1 MNTNQAFIH
10 SRRRGTTLVEVLV
23 VIVVFLVGILAVAQ
37 IFPGGFRVLDRT
49 RDTAMASA
57 LLDTELER
65 LKAKGGS
72 VPNYVAAVQPLGNG
86 IYAIDLTRSPQDY
99 APNATGIRN
108 DGVAM
113 VGATPTEPWTLVSGA
128 NHFRRIVG
136 EGHRLSAPRFLSGA
150 ANSGAPFGSVVNV
163 DFAPL
168 EVPRDAS
175 QPLEL
180 AVYGRD
186 YLIRRG
192 DRPTGDLAEYEVS
205 LQGPESQAGRIHF
218 PNILGGG
225 IALYRV
231 SATVNGLLA
240 GNLTQYSIV
249 AEVPV
254 SGIDP
259 VVALAAIF
267 NPLPGGATYVSIDPS
282 SLRVNRLYE
291 EVPYNL
297 PVAFTPG
304 NAYQYTVL
312 NRQLGILMFNPTAFT
327 QFDQRPGASREP
339 NRVFLDYTVRDWRAL
354 REDFRLSA
362 ISVNVDRTN
371 GTTDVFPVANN
382 VYRVAIP
389 SLRTS
394 NDRAPDNTVEQQL
407 ELSALFE
414 LVPPA
419 TRLNVDLTPTQ
430 GAGTDNLYV
439 IDLETGGVLYENFNG
454 VQTIAVNKG
463 IGELQFIDADANPV
477 NGVTG
482 AVMLPTGVTE
492 PIRLDDRALRVVYSA
507 KKNWALHIFKAAN
520 RYSVTSTAT
529 GLLGPTFV
537 YPGGA
542 NGALGG
548 LNRRIYFPR
557 MDAGQT
563 VSIGRLHYIDS
574 NGNPRT
580 LEGVQGVV
588 RFYTRNESIAIP
600 MPAIDL
606 EEIVPDANPANVR
619 LNLARPG
626 GPLEGV
632 RGASI
637 KARAFWNPNFF
648 ALTNDEAQSLNFGYA
663 RWARQWNI
671 RTKETFIDRNESAE

>member
-1 MNTNQAFIH
+1 MNMNQAL
-10 SRRRGTTLVEVLV
+10 SRNRQRGTTLVEVLV

-37 IFPGGFRVLDRT
+37 IFPGGFRILDRT
-49 RDTAMASA
+49 RDAAMASA

-86 IYAIDLTRSPQDY
+86 LYAVDITRSPQDY
-99 APNATGIRN
+99 APNATGIRQ

-113 VGATPTEPWTLVSGA
+113 AGATPTEPWTLVSGA

-136 EGHRLSAPRFLSGA
+136 EGHRLSAPRFLSA
-150 ANSGAPFGSVVNV
+150 SANSGTPFGSVVNV

-168 EVPRDAS
+168 EVPRDAA
-175 QPLEL
+175 QPLDL
-180 AVYGRD
+180 AVYGRE

-192 DRPTGDLAEYEVS
+192 DRPTGDIAEYEVA
-205 LQGPESQAGRIHF
+205 LENAENQNARIHF
-218 PNILGGG
+218 PNQPGGAA
-225 IALYRV
+225 ALYRV
-231 SATVNGLLA
+231 SATVNALA
-240 GNLTQYSIV
+240 GGNLVQFALV
-249 AEVPV
+249 AQVPTV
-254 SGIDP
+254 GVDP
-259 VVALAAIF
+259 VAAAANIF
-267 NPLPGGATYVSIDPS
+267 SPLPGGATFVSLDPS
-282 SLRVNRLYE
+282 SVQVNRLYE
-291 EVPYNL
+291 EVPFNL
-297 PVAFTPG
+297 PIAFTAG
-304 NAYQYTVL
+304 NGYQYTVL
-312 NRQLGILMFNPTAFT
+312 NRQLGILMFNPAAYT
-327 QFDQRPGASREP
+327 QYDQRPGSSREP
-339 NRVFLDYTVRDWRAL
+339 KRVYFDYTVRDWRAL
-354 REDFRLSA
+354 REDFRLSN
-362 ISVNVDRTN
+362 ITVGVDLPN
-371 GTTDVFPVANN
+371 GTTDVAQVASN

-389 SLRTS
+389 SLRTVT
-394 NDRAPDNTVEQQL
+394 DRAPDNTVEQQL
-407 ELSALFE
+407 ELSGLFE

-419 TRLNVDLTPTQ
+419 ARLNVDLSPTQ
-430 GAGTDNLYV
+430 AANTDNMFLV
-439 IDLETGGVLYENFNG
+439 DLETGGVLYENYNA
-454 VQTIAVNKG
+454 VQTIRVNKG
-463 IGELQFIDADANPV
+463 LGEIQFFDADANPV

-482 AVMLPTGVTE
+482 AILLPTGATE
-492 PIRLDDRALRVVYSA
+492 VVRLDDRALRVVYSA

-520 RYSVTSTAT
+520 RYSVTTTAT

-542 NGALGG
+542 NGALAG

-574 NGNPRT
+574 NGTPRT

-588 RFYTRNESIAIP
+588 RFYTRNESIAVP

-606 EEIVPDANPANVR
+606 EEIVPDANPSNVQ

-648 ALTNDEAQSLNFGYA
+648 ALTNDEVQNLNFGYS

>member
-1 MNTNQAFIH
+1 MNQNQAPY
-10 SRRRGTTLVEVLV
+10 RNQQRGTTLVEVLV

-37 IFPGGFRVLDRT
+37 IFPGGFRILDRT
-49 RDTAMASA
+49 RDAAMASA
-57 LLDTELER
+57 LLDSELER

-86 IYAIDLTRSPQDY
+86 LYSIDITRSPQDY

-113 VGATPTEPWTLVSGA
+113 VGANPTEPWTLVSGA

-175 QPLEL
+175 QPLDL
-180 AVYGRD
+180 AIYGRE
-186 YLIRRG
+186 YMVRRG
-192 DRPTGDLAEYEVS
+192 DRPAGDLAEYEVS
-205 LQGPESQAGRIHF
+205 LQGPEGQNAQIHF
-218 PNILGGG
+218 PNLAGGAP
-225 IALYRV
+225 ALYRV
-231 SATVNGLLA
+231 SATVNALLG
-240 GNLTQYSIV
+240 GNLVQYALV
-249 AEVPV
+249 AQVPTAGV
-254 SGIDP
+254 DP
-259 VVALAAIF
+259 VVAASAVF
-267 NPLPGGATYVSIDPS
+267 APLPGGATFVSLDPS

-291 EVPYNL
+291 EVPFSL
-297 PVAFTPG
+297 PIAFTPG
-304 NAYQYTVL
+304 NAFQYTVL
-312 NRQLGILMFNPTAFT
+312 NRQLGILMFNPAAYS
-327 QFDQRPGASREP
+327 QFDQRPGTSREP
-339 NRVFLDYTVRDWRAL
+339 KRVFLDYTVKDWRAL

-362 ISVNVDRTN
+362 TSVNVDQPN

-389 SLRTS
+389 SLRTV

-419 TRLNVDLTPTQ
+419 SRLTVDLSPTQ

-439 IDLETGGVLYENFNG
+439 VDLDTGGVLYESFNG
-454 VQTIAVNKG
+454 VQTLRVNKG
-463 IGELQFIDADANPV
+463 LGELQFFDADANPV

-482 AVMLPTGVTE
+482 VLLLPTGATE
-492 PIRLDDRALRVVYSA
+492 SVRLDDRSLRVVYSA

-520 RYSVTSTAT
+520 RYSVSPTAT
-529 GLLGPTFV
+529 GLLAPTFV

-542 NGALGG
+542 NPTLAG

-574 NGNPRT
+574 NGVPRT

-588 RFYTRNESIAIP
+588 RFYTRNESIAVP

-606 EEIVPDANPANVR
+606 EEIVPDANPVNCR
-619 LNLARPG
+619 LNLTRPG

-648 ALTNDEAQSLNFGYA
+648 ALTNDEVQNLNFGYS

>member
-1 MNTNQAFIH
+1 MNTNQALIH

-37 IFPGGFRVLDRT
+37 IFPGGFRILDRT

-86 IYAIDLTRSPQDY
+86 LYAVDITRSPQDY

-175 QPLEL
+175 QPLDL
-180 AVYGRD
+180 AVYGRE
-186 YLIRRG
+186 YLLRRG
-192 DRPTGDLAEYEVS
+192 DRPTGDIAEYEVS
-205 LQGPESQAGRIHF
+205 LQGPEQQGGRLHF
-218 PNILGGG
+218 PNQPGGAA
-225 IALYRV
+225 ALYRV
-231 SATVNGLLA
+231 SATVNALNG
-240 GNLTQYSIV
+240 GNLVQYALV
-249 AEVPV
+249 AQVPV
-254 SGIDP
+254 AGIDP

-267 NPLPGGATYVSIDPS
+267 NPLPGGATYVSVDPS
-282 SLRVNRLYE
+282 SVRVNRLYE

-297 PVAFTPG
+297 PIGFTPG

-339 NRVFLDYTVRDWRAL
+339 NRIFLDYTVKDWRAL

-362 ISVNVDRTN
+362 ISVNVDRNN

-407 ELSALFE
+407 ELAALFE

-419 TRLNVDLTPTQ
+419 ARLNIDLSPTQ

-463 IGELQFIDADANPV
+463 IGELQFTDADANPV

-482 AVMLPTGVTE
+482 AVLLPTGATE

-520 RYSVTSTAT
+520 RYSVTPTAT

-542 NGALGG
+542 NATLNG

-648 ALTNDEAQSLNFGYA
+648 ALTNDEAQNLNFGYA